1 MVRQDSAREK
11 RVRRP
16 YTKEFKVEAVRLVT
30 EGGRRASEVA
40 RELGIDANQ
49 LYAWK
54 AQLKADSEN
63 AFPGK
68 GNVSADQEEL
78 VRLRREVVR
87 LKQDLD
93 FLKKTAA
100 YFAREQK

>member
-1 MVRQDSAREK
+1 MTRAR
-11 RVRRP
+11 RS
-16 YTKEFKVEAVRLVT
+16 YTKEFKIEAVRLVT
-30 EGGRRASEVA
+30 DGGRRVAEVA

-49 LYAWK
+49 LHAWK
-54 AQLKADSEN
+54 AQLTADAAN

>member
-1 MVRQDSAREK
+1 MSRP
-11 RVRRP
+11 RRT

-30 EGGRRASEVA
+30 DGGRRVSEVA
-40 RELGIDANQ
+40 RELGIDPNQ
-49 LYAWK
+49 LHAWK
-54 AQLKADSEN
+54 AQLRVDAEH

-78 VRLRREVVR
+78 VRLRRENAR
-87 LKQDLD
+87 LRQDLD